1 MLPVNEG
8 ASRGCAAGWRTLSAV
23 GALVVLAA
31 PQWARAEPLC
41 DQDWDGRTLVIQIG
55 ERKNDGTP
63 LAPYDPREPMKPY
76 EFLGERHLF
85 RQKGKVYRAVGRFQ
99 DRAEG
104 EAMEKQVYTEMTHL
118 YTGAYLPRL
127 TTPGAY
133 LVTDSPTCKISRKNP
148 VIDPASW
155 ILEKDGVLLVGAQT
169 ECKKDQLTKTI
180 TVVSCD
186 GMKNLMTDSVSA
198 PCDAEQVTSCIHTVV
213 PGVFAFAHSYSAPAQ
228 GTQVRLRVY
237 DVPKKKRL
245 HSIDAGHDGGP
256 ETELMSVQDIDNDG
270 VPEIVHTIAG
280 TGERTS
286 VLKWGKGK
294 FTKVK
299 VP

>member
-1 MLPVNEG
+1 M
-8 ASRGCAAGWRTLSAV
+8 C
-23 GALVVLAA
+23 ALVVLAA
-31 PQWARAEPLC
+31 PHWAHAEQLC
-41 DQDWDGRTLVIQIG
+41 DHAWDGRTMVIQIG

-63 LAPYDPREPMKPY
+63 LEPHDPRQPMKPY
-76 EFLGERHLF
+76 EFLGDRHLF
-85 RQKGKVYRAVGRFQ
+85 REKGVVYRAVGRFQ

-104 EAMEKQVYTEMTHL
+104 EAARDQVYTDMTHL

-133 LVTDSPTCKISRKNP
+133 LVTDSPKCNISRKNP

-169 ECKKDQLTKTI
+169 ECKKGQLTKTI

-198 PCDAEQVTSCIHTVV
+198 PCDAGRVTSCIHPVV
-213 PGVFAFAHSYSAPAQ
+213 PGVFAFDHSYSAPAQ
-228 GTQVRLRVY
+228 GTQVRVRVY
-237 DVPKKKRL
+237 DIPKKKRL
-245 HSIDAGHDGGP
+245 HTIDAGHDGGP
-256 ETELMSVQDIDNDG
+256 ETELMSVQDIDKDG

-286 VLKWGKGK
+286 VLKWSTGK
-294 FTKVK
+294 FAKVK
-299 VP
+299 AP

>member
-1 MLPVNEG
+1 MFPVNEG
-8 ASRGCAAGWRTLSAV
+8 ASRGFAAGWRTLLAV
-23 GALVVLAA
+23 WALVALAA
-31 PQWARAEPLC
+31 PQRARAEPLC
-41 DQDWDGRTLVIQIG
+41 DQEWNGRTLVIQLG
-55 ERKNDGTP
+55 ERKNDGSP
-63 LAPYDPREPMKPY
+63 LLPYDPQQPMNPY
-76 EFLGERHLF
+76 EFLGDRYLF
-85 RQKGKVYRAVGRFQ
+85 REKGVVYRAVGRYQ
-99 DRAEG
+99 DRTEG
-104 EAMEKQVYTEMTHL
+104 KAALKQVYNEMPHL
-118 YTGAYLPRL
+118 YTGAYPPLL

-169 ECKKDQLTKTI
+169 ECKKGQLTKTI

-198 PCDAEQVTSCIHTVV
+198 PCDMERVNSCIYPVV
-213 PGVFAFAHSYSAPAQ
+213 PGVFAFEHSYSAPAQ
-228 GTQVRLRVY
+228 GTQLRLRVY

-286 VLKWGKGK
+286 VLKWTKGK
-294 FTKVK
+294 FAKVK
-299 VP
+299 AP